1 MGSRHRPFFRVVVS
15 DSRRTPTAASVEEV
29 GFYDPRQEPSVIA
42 IDADR
47 VAYWNERG
55 AQISDA
61 VKKLIRQSSR
71 APAPAAVAPEPA
83 AEAVIEAE
91 VTEAAEA
98 TDAAA
103 VTEAADAAASDSSDM
118 SDVSDETALAPEA
131 TEAAAPEATGA
142 AAPEATEAAAPEA
155 TGAAAPEATE
165 AAAPETTEEP
175 PAT

>member
-1 MGSRHRPFFRVVVS
+1 MLKIRLRRMGSRHRPFFRVVVS

-103 VTEAADAAASDSSDM
+103 VTEAAEAADAAASDSSDM

-131 TEAAAPEATGA
+131 TEAAAPEAT
-142 AAPEATEAAAPEA
+142 
-155 TGAAAPEATE
+155 E

>member
-1 MGSRHRPFFRVVVS
+1 MLKIRLRRMGSRHRPFFRVVVS

-103 VTEAADAAASDSSDM
+103 VTEAAEAADAAASDSSDM

-131 TEAAAPEATGA
+131 TEAAAPE
-142 AAPEATEAAAPEA
+142 
-155 TGAAAPEATE
+155 
-165 AAAPETTEEP
+165 TTEEP

>member
-103 VTEAADAAASDSSDM
+103 VTEAADAADAAASDSSDM

-142 AAPEATEAAAPEA
+142 AAPEATEAAAPE
-155 TGAAAPEATE
+155 
-165 AAAPETTEEP
+165 TTEEP